1 VANNPVD
8 SPRPAEPEKA
18 RLIAK
23 ELQVAASAPDR
34 TLYFHGESMRPLLVE
49 GDEVI
54 VQPIAWE
61 RIRIGD
67 IVTYRYLDRFPTRRV
82 VRKHADR
89 LDLWCDNRPTRR
101 FSALRQD
108 VLGLATA
115 RRRDGSWLCDR
126 DPEWKRARTT
136 ALARWYRLV
145 VLPPL
150 YRRFRRYGGNV
161 LRSLGLRRRPRG

>member
-1 VANNPVD
+1 MKT
-8 SPRPAEPEKA
+8 PRPADSGKA

-49 GDEVI
+49 GDEV
-54 VQPIAWE
+54 VVEPIAWD

-67 IVTYRYLDRFPTRRV
+67 IITYRYLDRFPTRRV
-82 VRKHADR
+82 VRKHPDH
-89 LDLWCDNRPTRR
+89 LDLWCDNWPTRR
-101 FSALRQD
+101 FSAQRAD

-115 RRRDGSWLCDR
+115 RCREGSWLRAR
-126 DPEWKRARTT
+126 DPEWKRARTA
-136 ALARWYRLV
+136 ALARWYRLI

-150 YRRFRRYGGNV
+150 YRRVRRYGGDV
-161 LRSLGLRRRPRG
+161 LRSLGLRRRPHS